1 VSTADLARGRR
12 WSERLYIEVPRTEIA
27 YLKFI
32 LEAYDNLA
40 FFTVVDRYRAVL
52 QVVYAIDQEQQLQEL
67 LGGLALEIPVKR
79 VLRSGDCRKSM
90 PGHVERHCAGGSDQP
105 AM

>member
-1 VSTADLARGRR
+1 MHACMRR

-32 LEAYDNLA
+32 LEAYDNLG

-52 QVVYAIDQEQQLQEL
+52 QVVYSIDQEQQLQEL
-67 LGGLALEIPVKR
+67 LGGLALEIPLKR
-79 VLRSGDCRKSM
+79 VLRSGACRRGT
-90 PGHVERHCAGGSDQP
+90 PGLADRHCAGSPDRP